1 MKLKKVLA
9 ILMTTATV
17 MSMTVGNV
25 SFAAGTDMPTA
36 VQQGGEESKK
46 TEALNEQEETS
57 QEVQESTERGGKEE
71 DSKNESEE
79 VAQEKNSARE
89 DATEVQTQES
99 KEEEG
104 IAVQAAKTVY
114 LNTVS
119 GSDGKDGATSA
130 NAVKTLDKAV
140 ELAGEGGTVYLTLAG
155 VTIDKNTNLSNVTF
169 KRVSDN
175 YRTMFTVD
183 QGATLTLE
191 NVTLDGENKSGTEH
205 CVEVKNR
212 SRLVI
217 NGTTKICNSK
227 TTALS
232 VQNASVEMNGGEIC
246 NNEGTSAGAVVLSS
260 MGGTSGFIMNG
271 GKIWGNSSTADQ
283 AGAILVDDG
292 CTFNLKKGEIYQNRT
307 NGHGGAFAI
316 RGKVDMTGGS
326 VHHNTA
332 TSGGGMLLN
341 DAGILN
347 ITGGEIAS
355 NSSQWGGGINA
366 NGHPTVT
373 LSGTGAVKDNTST
386 ANAAGIFLEGDD
398 GQGTTF
404 TMTGGSITGNKAG
417 GNGGGI
423 MGYSYTQTVTIN
435 ISGGTITGNTADLAG
450 NGIILRGDT
459 SKTSECAS
467 LKLSG
472 SPDIKD
478 DVFLQDDWFPDAKVD
493 VVGAFTPVTAV
504 PIRDTSWADNRTIV
518 SYVQGITPDIKHFTP
533 ADGYVNEAII
543 QDGQNLQSIRTLSVD
558 FVEDGYIADGNHKL
572 YKTVRVLPKGT
583 ISKNDIPEVTEKGY
597 RVVEWRRA
605 DTREVW
611 DFDNDIVTMS
621 INLYPV
627 LKLNPATYELVADK
641 DHLHGEDGDKVT
653 LKTEFTQHEAS
664 NISYEWQWYKD
675 GTLVTEGTS
684 NDTLEVTE
692 PGEYKVVVTAD
703 DGKSHSDP
711 VEKTITITK
720 NGHTYGTDWKFDAT
734 QHWKECE
741 VCHEKR
747 NEESHSWAQK
757 KDAAGHWKECEG
769 CGYTTDKEAH
779 TGNPCS
785 ECNYSSSSGGSDKD
799 DTDKPGG
806 PDKDDTD
813 KPSDY
818 KLVTK
823 IHVSGTDKASVITCA
838 RSFDKFVDILVDGAE
853 VPKQLYTARSGST
866 IVEISADYLNTLNV
880 GTHTV
885 TFRYTDG
892 NVTGN
897 FEVVA
902 KADDQDKT
910 SKTDDKTNASD
921 KKNKTDNKTTA
932 SAKTEGKATNAVRTG
947 DKMNA
952 HPYILLLSG
961 SVLILFALV
970 RHRRKKTD
978 A

>member
-9 ILMTTATV
+9 MLMTTATV

-175 YRTMFTVD
+175 SRTMFTVD

-271 GKIWGNSSTADQ
+271 GKIWGNSSTANQ
-283 AGAILVDDG
+283 AGAIYVSDG

-435 ISGGTITGNTADLAG
+435 ISGGTISGNTADVNG
-450 NGIILRGDT
+450 NGIILRGDS

-533 ADGYVNEAII
+533 ADGHVNEAII

-734 QHWKECE
+734 QHWKECGE
-741 VCHEKR
+741 CQNKTEAAAHIFGDWSVETQQTRAAGTVKVRSCQVCGYEERVTVPAEPGEEK
-747 NEESHSWAQK
+747 NISVSYEFTSK
-757 KDAAGHWKECEG
+757 TKDAQLPAEVLALLPKDTNSYAKGEAVKAIQPEKTTVKVANGTWKFEG
-769 CGYTTDKEAH
+769 YDADEKEAVTGLIFTGSWSFTKDRTTDEDKNP
-779 TGNPCS
+779 TNPGNPDQ
-785 ECNYSSSSGGSDKD
+785 EK
-799 DTDKPGG
+799 
-806 PDKDDTD
+806 
-813 KPSDY
+813 
-818 KLVTK
+818 
-823 IHVSGTDKASVITCA
+823 SGTDNQGNGNQNKGQTQNGT
-838 RSFDKFVDILVDGAE
+838 FGNN
-853 VPKQLYTARSGST
+853 TAVKG
-866 IVEISADYLNTLNV
+866 NT
-880 GTHTV
+880 
-885 TFRYTDG
+885 
-892 NVTGN
+892 
-897 FEVVA
+897 A
-902 KADDQDKT
+902 
-910 SKTDDKTNASD
+910 SKT
-921 KKNKTDNKTTA
+921 
-932 SAKTEGKATNAVRTG
+932 G
-947 DKMNA
+947 DFSQIGVNMV
-952 HPYILLLSG
+952 LTLLSG
-961 SVLILFALV
+961 LLLAGFAG
-970 RHRRKKTD
+970 RTRRRKNR
-978 A
+978 

>member
-9 ILMTTATV
+9 MLMTTATV

-271 GKIWGNSSTADQ
+271 GKIWGNSSTANQ
-283 AGAILVDDG
+283 AGAIYVSDG

-533 ADGYVNEAII
+533 ADGHVNEAII

-734 QHWKECE
+734 QHWKECGE
-741 VCHEKR
+741 CQNKTEAAAHIFGDWSVETQQTRAAGTVKVRSCQVCGYEERVTVPAEPGEEK
-747 NEESHSWAQK
+747 NISVSYEFTSK
-757 KDAAGHWKECEG
+757 TKDAQLPAEVLALLPKDTNSYAKGEAVKAIQPEKTTVKVANGTWKFEG
-769 CGYTTDKEAH
+769 YDADEKEAVTGLIFTGSWSFTKDRTTDEDKNP
-779 TGNPCS
+779 TNPGNPDQ
-785 ECNYSSSSGGSDKD
+785 EK
-799 DTDKPGG
+799 
-806 PDKDDTD
+806 
-813 KPSDY
+813 
-818 KLVTK
+818 
-823 IHVSGTDKASVITCA
+823 SGTDNQGNGNQNKGQTQNGT
-838 RSFDKFVDILVDGAE
+838 FGNN
-853 VPKQLYTARSGST
+853 TAVKG
-866 IVEISADYLNTLNV
+866 NT
-880 GTHTV
+880 
-885 TFRYTDG
+885 
-892 NVTGN
+892 
-897 FEVVA
+897 A
-902 KADDQDKT
+902 
-910 SKTDDKTNASD
+910 SKT
-921 KKNKTDNKTTA
+921 
-932 SAKTEGKATNAVRTG
+932 G
-947 DKMNA
+947 DFSQIGVNMV
-952 HPYILLLSG
+952 LTLLSG
-961 SVLILFALV
+961 LLLAGFAG
-970 RHRRKKTD
+970 RTRRRKNR
-978 A
+978 

>member
-533 ADGYVNEAII
+533 ADGHVNEAII

-734 QHWKECE
+734 QHWKECGE
-741 VCHEKR
+741 CQNKTEAAAHIFGDWSVETQQTR
-747 NEESHSWAQK
+747 
-757 KDAAGHWKECEG
+757 AAGTVKVRSCQV
-769 CGYTTDKEAH
+769 CGYEERVTVPAE
-779 TGNPCS
+779 
-785 ECNYSSSSGGSDKD
+785 
-799 DTDKPGG
+799 PGEE
-806 PDKDDTD
+806 KNI
-813 KPSDY
+813 S
-818 KLVTK
+818 
-823 IHVSGTDKASVITCA
+823 VSYE
-838 RSFDKFVDILVDGAE
+838 F
-853 VPKQLYTARSGST
+853 
-866 IVEISADYLNTLNV
+866 
-880 GTHTV
+880 
-885 TFRYTDG
+885 
-892 NVTGN
+892 
-897 FEVVA
+897 
-902 KADDQDKT
+902 T
-910 SKTDDKTNASD
+910 SKTKDAQLPAEVLALLPKDTNSYAKGEAVKAIQPEKTTVKVTNGTWKFEGYDADEKEAVTGLIFTGSWSFTKARTTDEDKNPTNPGNPD
-921 KKNKTDNKTTA
+921 QEKPGTDNQGNGNQNKGQTQNGTSGNNTAVKGNTA
-932 SAKTEGKATNAVRTG
+932 SKTG
-947 DKMNA
+947 DFSQIGVNMV
-952 HPYILLLSG
+952 LTLLSG
-961 SVLILFALV
+961 LLLAGFAG
-970 RHRRKKTD
+970 RTRRRKNR
-978 A
+978 

>member
-1 MKLKKVLA
+1 M
-9 ILMTTATV
+9 LMTTATV

-191 NVTLDGENKSGTEH
+191 NVTLDGENKSGMEH

-271 GKIWGNSSTADQ
+271 GKIWGNSSTANQ
-283 AGAILVDDG
+283 AGAIYVSDG

-435 ISGGTITGNTADLAG
+435 ISGGTISGNTADVNG
-450 NGIILRGDT
+450 NGIILRGD
-459 SKTSECAS
+459 SSQTSECAS

-533 ADGYVNEAII
+533 ADGHVNEAII

-653 LKTEFTQHEAS
+653 LKAEFTQHEAS

-734 QHWKECE
+734 QHWKECGE
-741 VCHEKR
+741 CQNKTEAAAHIFGDWSVETQQTR
-747 NEESHSWAQK
+747 
-757 KDAAGHWKECEG
+757 AAGTVKVRSCQV
-769 CGYTTDKEAH
+769 CGYEERVTVPAE
-779 TGNPCS
+779 
-785 ECNYSSSSGGSDKD
+785 
-799 DTDKPGG
+799 PGEE
-806 PDKDDTD
+806 KNI
-813 KPSDY
+813 S
-818 KLVTK
+818 
-823 IHVSGTDKASVITCA
+823 VSYE
-838 RSFDKFVDILVDGAE
+838 F
-853 VPKQLYTARSGST
+853 
-866 IVEISADYLNTLNV
+866 
-880 GTHTV
+880 
-885 TFRYTDG
+885 
-892 NVTGN
+892 
-897 FEVVA
+897 
-902 KADDQDKT
+902 T
-910 SKTDDKTNASD
+910 SKTKDAQLPAEVLALLPKDTNSYAKGEAVKAIQPEKTTVKVTNGTWKFEGYDADEKEAVTGLIFTGSWSFTKDRTTDEDKNPTNPGNPD
-921 KKNKTDNKTTA
+921 QEKPGTDNQGNGNQNKGQTQNGTSGNNTAVKGNTA
-932 SAKTEGKATNAVRTG
+932 SKTG
-947 DKMNA
+947 DFSQIGVNMV
-952 HPYILLLSG
+952 LTLLSG
-961 SVLILFALV
+961 LLLAGFAG
-970 RHRRKKTD
+970 RTRRRKNR
-978 A
+978 

>member
-533 ADGYVNEAII
+533 ADGHVNEAII

-675 GTLVTEGTS
+675 GTLVTEGAS

-734 QHWKECE
+734 QHWKECGE
-741 VCHEKR
+741 CQNKTEAAAHIFGDWSVETQQTR
-747 NEESHSWAQK
+747 
-757 KDAAGHWKECEG
+757 AAGTVKVRSCQV
-769 CGYTTDKEAH
+769 CGYEERVTVPAE
-779 TGNPCS
+779 
-785 ECNYSSSSGGSDKD
+785 
-799 DTDKPGG
+799 PGEE
-806 PDKDDTD
+806 KNI
-813 KPSDY
+813 S
-818 KLVTK
+818 
-823 IHVSGTDKASVITCA
+823 VSYE
-838 RSFDKFVDILVDGAE
+838 F
-853 VPKQLYTARSGST
+853 
-866 IVEISADYLNTLNV
+866 
-880 GTHTV
+880 
-885 TFRYTDG
+885 
-892 NVTGN
+892 
-897 FEVVA
+897 
-902 KADDQDKT
+902 T
-910 SKTDDKTNASD
+910 SKTKDAQLPAEVLALLPKDTNSYAKGEAVKAIQPEKTTVKVTNGTWKFEGYDADEKEAVTGLIFTGSWSFTKDRTTDEDKNPTNPGNPD
-921 KKNKTDNKTTA
+921 QEKPGTDNQGNGNQNKGQTQNGTSGNNTAVKGNTA
-932 SAKTEGKATNAVRTG
+932 SKTG
-947 DKMNA
+947 DFSQIGVNMV
-952 HPYILLLSG
+952 LTLLSG
-961 SVLILFALV
+961 LLLAGFAG
-970 RHRRKKTD
+970 RTRRRKNR
-978 A
+978 

>member
-9 ILMTTATV
+9 MLMTTATV

-271 GKIWGNSSTADQ
+271 GKIWGNSSTANQ
-283 AGAILVDDG
+283 AGAIYVSDG

-435 ISGGTITGNTADLAG
+435 ISGGTISGNTADVNG
-450 NGIILRGDT
+450 NGIILRGD
-459 SKTSECAS
+459 SSQTSECAS

-533 ADGYVNEAII
+533 ADGHVNEAII

-734 QHWKECE
+734 QHWKECGE
-741 VCHEKR
+741 CQNKTEAAAHIFGDWSVETQQTRAAGTVKVRSCQVCGYEERVTVPAEPGEEK
-747 NEESHSWAQK
+747 NISVSYEFTSK
-757 KDAAGHWKECEG
+757 TKDAQLPAEVLALLPKDTNSYAKGEAVKAIQPEKTTVKVTNGTWKFEG
-769 CGYTTDKEAH
+769 YDADEKEAVTGLIFTGSWSFTKDRTTDEDKNP
-779 TGNPCS
+779 TNPGNPDQ
-785 ECNYSSSSGGSDKD
+785 EK
-799 DTDKPGG
+799 
-806 PDKDDTD
+806 
-813 KPSDY
+813 
-818 KLVTK
+818 
-823 IHVSGTDKASVITCA
+823 SGTDNQGNGNQNKGQTQNGTS
-838 RSFDKFVDILVDGAE
+838 GNN
-853 VPKQLYTARSGST
+853 TAVKG
-866 IVEISADYLNTLNV
+866 NT
-880 GTHTV
+880 
-885 TFRYTDG
+885 
-892 NVTGN
+892 
-897 FEVVA
+897 A
-902 KADDQDKT
+902 
-910 SKTDDKTNASD
+910 SKT
-921 KKNKTDNKTTA
+921 
-932 SAKTEGKATNAVRTG
+932 G
-947 DKMNA
+947 DFSQIGVNMV
-952 HPYILLLSG
+952 LTLLSG
-961 SVLILFALV
+961 LLLAGFAG
-970 RHRRKKTD
+970 RTRRRKNR
-978 A
+978 

>member
-212 SRLVI
+212 SCLVI

-533 ADGYVNEAII
+533 ADGHVNEAII

-734 QHWKECE
+734 QHWKECGE
-741 VCHEKR
+741 CQNKTEAAAHIFGDWSVETQQTR
-747 NEESHSWAQK
+747 
-757 KDAAGHWKECEG
+757 AAGTVKVRSCQV
-769 CGYTTDKEAH
+769 CGYEERVTVPAE
-779 TGNPCS
+779 
-785 ECNYSSSSGGSDKD
+785 
-799 DTDKPGG
+799 PGEE
-806 PDKDDTD
+806 KNI
-813 KPSDY
+813 S
-818 KLVTK
+818 
-823 IHVSGTDKASVITCA
+823 VSYE
-838 RSFDKFVDILVDGAE
+838 F
-853 VPKQLYTARSGST
+853 
-866 IVEISADYLNTLNV
+866 
-880 GTHTV
+880 
-885 TFRYTDG
+885 
-892 NVTGN
+892 
-897 FEVVA
+897 
-902 KADDQDKT
+902 T
-910 SKTDDKTNASD
+910 SKTKDAQLPAEVLALLPKDTNSYAKGEAVKAIQPEKTTVKVTNGTWKFEGYDADEKEAVTGLIFTGSWSFTKDRTTDEDKNPTNPGNPD
-921 KKNKTDNKTTA
+921 QEKPGTDNQGNGNQNKGQTQNGTSGNNTAVKGNTA
-932 SAKTEGKATNAVRTG
+932 SKTG
-947 DKMNA
+947 DFSQIGVNMV
-952 HPYILLLSG
+952 LTLLSG
-961 SVLILFALV
+961 LLLAGFAG
-970 RHRRKKTD
+970 RTRRRKNR
-978 A
+978 

>member
-533 ADGYVNEAII
+533 ADGHVNEAII

-734 QHWKECE
+734 QHWKECGE
-741 VCHEKR
+741 CQNKTEAAAHIFGDWSVETQQTR
-747 NEESHSWAQK
+747 
-757 KDAAGHWKECEG
+757 AAGTVKVRSCQV
-769 CGYTTDKEAH
+769 CGYEERVTVPAE
-779 TGNPCS
+779 
-785 ECNYSSSSGGSDKD
+785 
-799 DTDKPGG
+799 PGEE
-806 PDKDDTD
+806 KNI
-813 KPSDY
+813 S
-818 KLVTK
+818 
-823 IHVSGTDKASVITCA
+823 VSYE
-838 RSFDKFVDILVDGAE
+838 F
-853 VPKQLYTARSGST
+853 
-866 IVEISADYLNTLNV
+866 
-880 GTHTV
+880 
-885 TFRYTDG
+885 
-892 NVTGN
+892 
-897 FEVVA
+897 
-902 KADDQDKT
+902 T
-910 SKTDDKTNASD
+910 SKTKDAQLPAEVLALLPKDTNSYAKGEAVKAIQPEKTTVKVTNGTWKFEGYDADEKEAVTGIIFTGSWSFTKDRTTDEDKNPTNPGNPD
-921 KKNKTDNKTTA
+921 QEKPGTDNQGNGNQNKGQTQNGTSGNNTAVKGNTA
-932 SAKTEGKATNAVRTG
+932 SKTG
-947 DKMNA
+947 DFSQIGVNMV
-952 HPYILLLSG
+952 LTLLSG
-961 SVLILFALV
+961 LLLAGFAG
-970 RHRRKKTD
+970 RTRRRKNR
-978 A
+978 